1 LPTLFRRT
9 FSSLREPSYR
19 SLWFL
24 TLVSNTAQ
32 WAFTMAIGWESY
44 TLTHSSL
51 WVGATIFASLAPNL
65 LGAPVAGVLADRMDR
80 RHLVRT
86 SLVAASLTTAVIAA
100 AVASG
105 ALSPLLTVLLTLV
118 LGTAGAVTNVSL
130 NALLPTLVPKR
141 HLLNAISLQGV
152 AQRGTEFIGPALA
165 TPLLA
170 TAGPASAFLLGAVL
184 YGMSTLFLRGI
195 AATEPMQHVGSG
207 LLRPLRE
214 GFQYIRSLPGVR
226 TVVGVAGYHCALTMA
241 YIGILPQYVSQTLSS
256 GSGAY
261 SLLIAL
267 VGLGAIIGTLSLA
280 AITDERLRGQI
291 YLSTAI
297 LSGLALTALG
307 ASGSEAAAVVATIL
321 IGASQAM
328 FITLS
333 LAYIQRD
340 LEEAI
345 RGRLVSAFLVVTAGL
360 QALANWLY
368 GLLAGSF
375 RPSSLMLVLG
385 LAFVVVVAGYILRST
400 IFRQIYAGLGLEVA
414 PAAAS
419 LPSTNRWGQPG

>member
-1 LPTLFRRT
+1 MLTLFRGT

-80 RHLVRT
+80 RHLILT
-86 SLVAASLTTAVIAA
+86 SLVAASFTTAVIAA

-152 AQRGTEFIGPALA
+152 AQRGTEFIGPALT

-170 TAGPASAFLLGAVL
+170 TAGPASAFLLGAAL
-184 YGMSTLFLRGI
+184 YGASAFFLRGI
-195 AATEPMQHVGSG
+195 GATEPLQRGVGTG

-214 GFQYIRSLPGVR
+214 GFQYIRGLPGVR

-241 YIGILPQYVSQTLSS
+241 YIGILPQFVNQTLSS

-261 SLLIAL
+261 SLLVAL

-280 AITDERLRGQI
+280 PITDERLRGRI
-291 YLSTAI
+291 YLGTAI
-297 LSGLALTALG
+297 LSGLSLTALG
-307 ASGSEAAAVVATIL
+307 AGGPETAAVAIIL

-340 LEEAI
+340 VAEAI

-368 GLLAGSF
+368 GLLAGGF
-375 RPSSLMLVLG
+375 RPASLMLVLG
-385 LAFVVVVAGYILRST
+385 VAFVVVVAGYILRSKV
-400 IFRQIYAGLGLEVA
+400 FRQIYAGLGLEVA

-419 LPSTNRWGQPG
+419 LPSTNRWGQR